1 MSRPTRRSH
10 GCPTL
15 PTPFVSIL
23 RIFLGHFFQK
33 PRDRNRTRRGL
44 EGTMASRGSEMKTVI
59 SGNEVSYEL
68 GWEFCPLRT
77 DRGNASTSGS
87 SPKGA
92 ASATGKKVT
101 ATIATSIPPG
111 VRVSQ
116 SQSSGLYGGAYAVP
130 SLTLI
135 ETERGEQPTLAPPTS
150 PTRACILDQKFHSSP
165 FSCR

>member
-1 MSRPTRRSH
+1 
-10 GCPTL
+10 
-15 PTPFVSIL
+15 
-23 RIFLGHFFQK
+23 
-33 PRDRNRTRRGL
+33 
-44 EGTMASRGSEMKTVI
+44 MKTVV

-68 GWEFCPLRT
+68 EWEFCPLRM
-77 DRGNASTSGS
+77 DRGNASTSGL

-92 ASATGKKVT
+92 GSATGKKVA

-150 PTRACILDQKFHSSP
+150 PTRACIFDKKFHFCLFLP
-165 FSCR
+165 LTVTTTGVLFSFVVVVVFRF

>member
-1 MSRPTRRSH
+1 
-10 GCPTL
+10 
-15 PTPFVSIL
+15 
-23 RIFLGHFFQK
+23 
-33 PRDRNRTRRGL
+33 
-44 EGTMASRGSEMKTVI
+44 MKTVV
-59 SGNEVSYEL
+59 SGNEVSYEME
-68 GWEFCPLRT
+68 WEFCPLRT

-135 ETERGEQPTLAPPTS
+135 ETERGEQPTLAPPHLTHPRLHLGPKVSLFSLFLPLNSCIS
-150 PTRACILDQKFHSSP
+150 PLSL
-165 FSCR
+165 